1 MSIGIYD
8 CFGYGPGYDVPFP
21 ERYRLINEAGFDC
34 VMLWWSD
41 RFGRG
46 EGYRKDAE
54 LARNAGLLIENMH
67 APVHEQ
73 NFLFSDSDE
82 GESVFRD
89 YLQCIEDCSTYR
101 IPTVVI
107 HLPDDGFPIND
118 TGTDRLNTIIGK
130 AGEYGVSAAFENLR
144 NVRNLSFVMENFTS
158 PHVGMCYDS
167 CHHANYAPGTDLLAL
182 YGNRLKALHLHDN
195 GGFRNQHQLPFDGN
209 IDWDKLAAKIRV
221 TGYSGATTLEPMNWD
236 YTHLTIRD
244 FLALAYERAGKLG
257 QMIGASAEETSLP

>member
-1 MSIGIYD
+1 
-8 CFGYGPGYDVPFP
+8 
-21 ERYRLINEAGFDC
+21 
-34 VMLWWSD
+34 
-41 RFGRG
+41 
-46 EGYRKDAE
+46 
-54 LARNAGLLIENMH
+54 
-67 APVHEQ
+67 
-73 NFLFSDSDE
+73 
-82 GESVFRD
+82 
-89 YLQCIEDCSTYR
+89 
-101 IPTVVI
+101 
-107 HLPDDGFPIND
+107 
-118 TGTDRLNTIIGK
+118 
-130 AGEYGVSAAFENLR
+130 
-144 NVRNLSFVMENFTS
+144 MENFTS